1 MASINNILE
10 LIDYLVEGGFE
21 KFVFS
26 NMANKEV
33 TYKKINLNLKVMGD
47 KKIYQAEKYT
57 QTQVFHENL
66 ELDYLRI
73 WIENN
78 ISSYKNINA
87 WTDDFSSS
95 IRISKKGKVFITE
108 KKEDNKKLI
117 QKSKDHNKKKNYIL
131 KEGEDI
137 EPLKELG
144 IFTKDGKIVNSS
156 YNKYKQINRFVEFI
170 DDEIKKIDF
179 SSEKKSIYDGRE
191 YDFTVLDFGC
201 GKSYLTF
208 VTYYYLRFIKGIKVR
223 IIGLDLKEKVIDNCN
238 NLARKYGYDDLSFE
252 VGDIHGYRP
261 RGDIDMVIS
270 LHACDTATDFSI
282 FNAINWGA
290 KYIFSVPCCQHE
302 FNSTIRHD
310 EYHFLTDFGIVKER
324 MAALMTDSIRG
335 KLLRGCGYRTQLL
348 EFIDIEHSPKNILI
362 RAVKKDARAY
372 DNSFYKNSLLSDN
385 GLDNKNSLASENGI
399 EMKERNDRKKQIE
412 KRKKEIFEVRKA
424 LDDFNVSST
433 LYELLKNNGNLDLK

>member
-1 MASINNILE
+1 MIFKIGGESMANVNNIFE
-10 LIDYLVEGGFE
+10 LIDYLISGEFK

-26 NMANKEV
+26 SKINKDVE
-33 TYKKINLNLKVMGD
+33 YKKINLSLKVIGD
-47 KKIYQAEKYT
+47 KKTYQAEKYT
-57 QTQVFHENL
+57 ETQVFHENIKI
-66 ELDYLRI
+66 DSLRK
-73 WIENN
+73 WLVEN

-87 WTDDFSSS
+87 WAEGFTSS
-95 IRISKKGKVFITE
+95 IRISKKGKIFIKE

-144 IFTKDGKIVNSS
+144 VFTKDGKIVHSS

-179 SSEKKSIYDGRE
+179 NSENKSLYDGRE

-208 VTYYYLRFIKGIKVR
+208 VTYYYLRFIKNLNVR
-223 IIGLDLKEKVIDNCN
+223 IKEKVIENCN
-238 NLARKYGYDDLSFE
+238 ELAQKFGYDNLSFE
-252 VGDIHGYRP
+252 VGNIDGYTP
-261 RGDIDMVIS
+261 KGDIDMVIS

-302 FNSTIRHD
+302 FNITIKH
-310 EYHFLTDFGIVKER
+310 EKYSFLTDFGIVKER

-335 KLLRGCGYRTQLL
+335 KLLSACGYKTNLL
-348 EFIDIEHSPKNILI
+348 EFIDVEHSPKNILI
-362 RAVKKDARAY
+362 RAVKRDAMACE
-372 DNSFYKNSLLSDN
+372 NLFSES
-385 GLDNKNSLASENGI
+385 GLNNVEKID
-399 EMKERNDRKKQIE
+399 ER
-412 KRKKEIFEVRKA
+412 RKKEIIEVKSA
-424 LDDFNVSST
+424 LDDFNVKST
-433 LYELLKNNGNLDLK
+433 LYDLLEENGNLDLK

>member
-1 MASINNILE
+1 MIFKIGGESMANINNTFE
-10 LIDYLVEGGFE
+10 LIDYLISGEFK

-26 NMANKEV
+26 SKINKDVE
-33 TYKKINLNLKVMGD
+33 YKKINMSLKVIGD

-57 QTQVFHENL
+57 ETQVFHEN
-66 ELDYLRI
+66 
-73 WIENN
+73 IEIDSLNDWLGKN

-87 WTDDFSSS
+87 WAEGFTSS
-95 IRISKKGKVFITE
+95 IRISKKGKVFIKE

-131 KEGEDI
+131 REGEDI

-144 IFTKDGKIVNSS
+144 IFTKDGEIVQSS

-179 SSEKKSIYDGRE
+179 NSEKKSVYDGRE

-208 VTYYYLRFIKGIKVR
+208 VTYYYLRYIKNLNVR
-223 IIGLDLKEKVIDNCN
+223 IVGLDLKEKVIENCN
-238 NLARKYGYDDLSFE
+238 ELAKKFGYDNLSFE
-252 VGDIHGYRP
+252 VGNIDGYTP
-261 RGDIDMVIS
+261 KGDIDMVIS

-302 FNSTIRHD
+302 FNTTLKHEKYS
-310 EYHFLTDFGIVKER
+310 FLTDFGIVKER

-335 KLLRGCGYRTQLL
+335 KLLRACGYKTNLL
-348 EFIDIEHSPKNILI
+348 EFIDVEHSPKNILI
-362 RAVKKDARAY
+362 RAVKIGTKD
-372 DNSFYKNSLLSDN
+372 
-385 GLDNKNSLASENGI
+385 I
-399 EMKERNDRKKQIE
+399 ER
-412 KRKKEIFEVRKA
+412 RKKEISEVKSA
-424 LDDFNVSST
+424 LDDFNVNST
-433 LYELLKNNGNLDLK
+433 LYELLEENGNLDLK